1 MTLWFII
8 YFAHVSTQPI
18 RDAVVLAGG
27 EVPPG
32 MDEYVD
38 DLRSAAEIMWRLKDL
53 EAGESG
59 HAKLL
64 QVYFI
69 PPLSSLP
76 L

>member
-1 MTLWFII
+1 M
-8 YFAHVSTQPI
+8 
-18 RDAVVLAGG
+18 LAGG